1 MPHIPV
7 DTSTPLHP
15 ACVACLIKKQI
26 DRYPASAARDEALDY
41 MRRLGNMVGSLPTH
55 ANGPE
60 IMEAITDIRREVF
73 GEAAAEVE
81 VDYAAVKAYFNR
93 FMMDFSA
100 AEGLEGRIWASSDP
114 LRTALGYSMTG
125 NFIDF
130 GAMDSVDEDKLRA
143 LLAEAPERI
152 ASDDPTYA
160 DLRARLSSA
169 RALTLL
175 TDNCGEVVMDRL
187 LVQTLRRLYP
197 DLKITVLFR
206 GAPVLN
212 DVTLEDARQVGFDT
226 VEGVTVL
233 SNGDRLAGTALRRIS
248 PEAYAAVTEAD
259 LIISKGQGNL
269 ETLQGCGLP
278 IYYVFLCK
286 CKLFAD
292 RFGVP
297 VYTGMLLREGDE
309 GKDTP

>member
-1 MPHIPV
+1 MPHSPV

-26 DRYPASAARDEALDY
+26 DRYPASATRDEALDY
-41 MRRLGNMVGSLPTH
+41 MRRLGNMVGSLPPH

-73 GEAAAEVE
+73 GDAAAEVE
-81 VDYAAVKAYFNR
+81 GDYAAIKGYFNR
-93 FMMDFSA
+93 FMMDFSE
-100 AEGLEGRIWASSDP
+100 AEGLETRIWASPDP
-114 LRTALGYSMTG
+114 LRTALGYAMTG

-130 GAMDSVDEDKLRA
+130 GAMDRVDEGKLRD
-143 LLAEAPERI
+143 LLDSAPSRI
-152 ASDDPTYA
+152 SPDDPTYLKLKTELA
-160 DLRARLSSA
+160 SA
-169 RALTLL
+169 TALTYLL
-175 TDNCGEVVMDRL
+175 DNCGEVVLDRL
-187 LVQTLRRLYP
+187 LVRTLRRLYP
-197 DLKITVLFR
+197 RLKMTVLFR

-212 DVTLEDARQVGFDT
+212 DVTMEDARQVGFDAM
-226 VEGVTVL
+226 EGVTIL
-233 SNGDRLAGTALRRIS
+233 DNGDRLAGTALRRIS

-297 VYTGMLLREGDE
+297 VYTGMLVREE
-309 GKDTP
+309 IAGKDTP